1 MNQTLPLCLC
11 SFARKLLFSFIV
23 ASLSLCSVYSQE
35 SSGAVVQLQSSL
47 NFKGTE
53 GLAFAP
59 VTKLL
64 AVTERNRTVRIVDV
78 TSGDER
84 ALLSFKKQELLLRW
98 TNDGQRLLIVGSKV
112 VTIWDA
118 RLGKALAAP
127 VGLQRKRDFLSAAQ
141 VEWNPAGTA
150 ILTFNTD
157 SGFKASFREK
167 YKATVQLWD
176 VKSGELKFEVTVK
189 GSYVQTQFSPDG
201 KQLLTASGEEDA
213 RLWDIETG
221 ALIAVLKPPERS
233 VTDGSFGTFSPDGEL
248 VAVKSYDS
256 GIYIWDSATGTLKT
270 TVALSKSGDGF
281 ELREF
286 SPDGKLFA
294 LDRQQSKGRHMDN
307 SIELRDGVTGKI
319 RVTLTGKHMNGFE
332 SQRVWSPDS
341 QTYITADSGKKYEA
355 KIWDVKTGR
364 LKGTFPMVL
373 TYSWIPL
380 VFGSIDRDNLLV
392 HPTLPIVMA
401 ANEKFVRFWSTDT
414 GELMQKIDDTGG
426 PAQWSADGTLLLTF
440 RKRLEVA
447 HVWRVVLPQKGP
459 SKN

>member
-1 MNQTLPLCLC
+1 MNPTLPLRLC
-11 SFARKLLFSFIV
+11 AFARKLLFPLIV
-23 ASLSLCSVYSQE
+23 ASLSLCPVYCQE

-47 NFKGTE
+47 NFKDVE

-78 TSGDER
+78 TSGYER

-118 RLGKALAAP
+118 RLGKELAAP

-141 VEWNPAGTA
+141 VEWNPAGNA
-150 ILTFNTD
+150 ILTLKTD
-157 SGFKASFREK
+157 SGFKARLLEK
-167 YKATVQLWD
+167 YRTIVQLWD
-176 VKSGELKFEVTVK
+176 VESGKLKFEVTVK
-189 GSYVQTQFSPDG
+189 GTYVQTQFSPDS

-221 ALIAVLKPPERS
+221 ALIAILKPPERS
-233 VTDGSFGTFSPDGEL
+233 VMDGSFGTFSPDGAF
-248 VAVKSYDS
+248 VAVKSYHRGIYLWDS
-256 GIYIWDSATGTLKT
+256 GTGTLKT
-270 TVALSKSGDGF
+270 TVVLSEFDDGF

-294 LDRQQSKGRHMDN
+294 VDHLQLKGWHMDN
-307 SIELRDGVTGKI
+307 SIEIRDGVTGEL
-319 RVTLTGKHMNGFE
+319 RVTLTGKNMNME
-332 SQRVWSPDS
+332 SQHVWSPDS
-341 QTYITADSGKKYEA
+341 QTYITADRGKKYEA

-364 LKGTFPMVL
+364 LKGAFPMVL
-373 TYSWIPL
+373 KYSWIPL

-414 GELMQKIDDTGG
+414 GELMQKIDGTGG

-440 RKRLEVA
+440 GKKLEVA
-447 HVWRVVLPQKGP
+447 HIWRVVLPQTGP